1 MSTTACPVQKPRAW
15 PANRDWWPEQLRLSI
30 LRQNSPESDPMGE
43 DFDYAKEFAK
53 LDLAGL
59 KRDLAALMTRS
70 QDWWPA
76 DFGNYGP
83 LMIRMAWHSAGT
95 YRIADGR
102 GGASGGLQR
111 FAPLNSWPDNE
122 NLDKA
127 RRLLWPVKKKY
138 GKQVSWADSHYS
150 RRQRRAGRDG
160 LQDVR
165 LRRRASGRL
174 GAGRVGLLG
183 FGEHLV
189 SRLAVR
195 GRTDPGKSARSRS
208 DGTHL
213 RQSRGAERQPR
224 PVGCC
229 ERYP

>member
-1 MSTTACPVQKPRAW
+1 MYGALGELLVVEGDRIVSTTACPVQKPRAGR
-15 PANRDWWPEQLRLSI
+15 ANRDWWPEQLRLSI

-83 LMIRMAWHSAGT
+83 LDDPHGLAQRRDVSHRRWSRRRKRWITALRSSQQLAGQRKSRQGPAAIVASQEEIRQAGLV
-95 YRIADGR
+95 GR
-102 GGASGGLQR
+102 
-111 FAPLNSWPDNE
+111 
-122 NLDKA
+122 
-127 RRLLWPVKKKY
+127 
-138 GKQVSWADSHYS
+138 SHYS

-174 GAGRVGLLG
+174 GA
-183 FGEHLV
+183 
-189 SRLAVR
+189 
-195 GRTDPGKSARSRS
+195 RTSRS
-208 DGTHL
+208 TGV
-213 RQSRGAERQPR
+213 RRAPG
-224 PVGCC
+224 
-229 ERYP
+229 